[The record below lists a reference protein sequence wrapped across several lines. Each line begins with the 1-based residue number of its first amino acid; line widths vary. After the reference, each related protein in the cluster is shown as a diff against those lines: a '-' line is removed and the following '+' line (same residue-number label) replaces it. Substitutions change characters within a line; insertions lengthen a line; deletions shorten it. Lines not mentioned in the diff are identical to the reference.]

1 MDMKKPNKDQ
11 TIVSLREMIKMLL
24 EKNEHL
30 RRQIM
35 ALKELAIDINLR
47 YNEDVL
53 KIKGLRDE

>member
-1 MDMKKPNKDQ
+1 
-11 TIVSLREMIKMLL
+11 MLL

>member
-1 MDMKKPNKDQ
+1 MDTKKPNKDQ